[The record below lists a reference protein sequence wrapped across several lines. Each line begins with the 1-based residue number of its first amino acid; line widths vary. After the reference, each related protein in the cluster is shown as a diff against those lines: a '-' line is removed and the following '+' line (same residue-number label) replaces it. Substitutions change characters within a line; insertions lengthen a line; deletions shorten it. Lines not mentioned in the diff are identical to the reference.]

1 MAKRRYK
8 KKKLTLGQFIIFIL
22 VVSILYGAYYYY
34 ENYYNKKPIVPIEGE
49 LSFHFM
55 MLGNDH
61 SGDSVYIKA
70 GDNDILIDAGSETNS
85 VDDIKDYI
93 NQYCTDGKLEYVI
106 ATHGDS
112 DHIAG
117 FAGTTKANTSIFD
130 FYTTGVIIDFPKT
143 NKSKPSQN
151 TETYNR
157 YIEKRDNEVSEG
169 AVHFTALECYNQTK
183 EGAKRSYELGDG
195 ITMNILYQKYYE
207 VETTNENNCSVC
219 VMFTHGDRNFLF
231 TGDLEKSG
239 EASLVEK
246 NQLPQVELYKS
257 GHHGSKTSSTADFL
271 SVIKPKMVVITCC
284 AAEPEYGD
292 GYGFPHQETIDNIS
306 LYTDKVYCVSTCD
319 PTLTNGA
326 EYVGLNGNIVV
337 ISAETDITVNCSVTN
352 ALLKD
357 TDWFKKNREMPSAWQ
372 N

>member
-1 MAKRRYK
+1 MAKKRYK
-8 KKKLTLGQFIIFIL
+8 KKKLVFWQVVIFIL
-22 VVSILYGAYYYY
+22 IVAILYGAYYYY
-34 ENYYNKKPIVPIEGE
+34 ENYYKKKPLVPVEGE

-70 GDNDILIDAGSETNS
+70 GDNDILIDAGSEANS
-85 VDDIKDYI
+85 VDEIKDYV

-106 ATHGDS
+106 ATHADS

-117 FAGTTKANTSIFD
+117 FAGTTKENTSIFD
-130 FYTTGVIIDFPKT
+130 FYTTGVIIDFPR
-143 NKSKPSQN
+143 
-151 TETYNR
+151 TEKDTGTYNR
-157 YIEKRDNEVSEG
+157 YVEKRAKEVSEG

-183 EGAKRSYELGDG
+183 DGAKKSYQLADG
-195 ITMNILYQKYYE
+195 ITMNILYNYFYDHDASK
-207 VETTNENNCSVC
+207 ENDYSVC

-231 TGDLEKSG
+231 TGDLEKKG
-239 EASLVEK
+239 EEYLVEY

-257 GHHGSKTSSTADFL
+257 GHHGSKTSSNPDFL
-271 SVIKPKMVVITCC
+271 KVIKPKKVVITCC

-306 LYTDKVYCVSTCD
+306 IYTDQVYVVSTCD
-319 PTLTNGA
+319 PSLTKGE
-326 EYVGLNGNIVV
+326 EYVGLNGNIIVV
-337 ISAETDITVNCSVTN
+337 SAETDITVNCSVTN

-357 TDWFKKNREMPSAWQ
+357 TDWFKNNRTMPTAWQ

>member
-8 KKKLTLGQFIIFIL
+8 KKKLTLGKVILFIL
-22 VVSILYGAYYYY
+22 IVAILYGAYYYY
-34 ENYYNKKPIVPIEGE
+34 QNVYKKKNQLPVEGE

-85 VDDIKDYI
+85 VDEIKNYV

-106 ATHGDS
+106 ATHADS

-130 FYTTGVIIDFPKT
+130 FYDCGTIIDFPR
-143 NKSKPSQN
+143 
-151 TETYNR
+151 TEKDTATYNR
-157 YIEKRDNEVSEG
+157 YVEKRDKEVQEG
-169 AVHFTALECYNQTK
+169 AKHFTALECYNQSK
-183 EGAKRSYELGDG
+183 EGALRSYQLADSVY
-195 ITMNILYQKYYE
+195 MNILYNYFYDHDASK
-207 VETTNENNCSVC
+207 ENDYSVC

-231 TGDLEKSG
+231 TGDLERAGEEHLKNSG
-239 EASLVEK
+239 
-246 NQLPQVELYKS
+246 QLTQVELYKS
-257 GHHGSKTSSTADFL
+257 GHHGSKTSSTTDFL
-271 SVIKPKMVVITCC
+271 KAIKPKKVVITCC

-292 GYGFPHQETIDNIS
+292 GYGFPHQETINNIS
-306 LYTDKVYCVSTCD
+306 IYTDKVYVVSTCD

-337 ISAETDITVNCSVTN
+337 VSAENDVTVNCSVTN
-352 ALLKD
+352 AVLKD
-357 TDWFKKNREMPSAWQ
+357 LEWFRKNRTMPSAWVS
-372 N
+372 